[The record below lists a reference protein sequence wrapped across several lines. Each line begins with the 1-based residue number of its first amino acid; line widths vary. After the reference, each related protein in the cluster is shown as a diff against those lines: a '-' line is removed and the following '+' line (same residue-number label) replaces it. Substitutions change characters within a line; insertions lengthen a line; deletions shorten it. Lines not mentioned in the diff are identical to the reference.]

1 MTNDG
6 TQDPVPPPVLS
17 DPLAGLVTGSR
28 YDAEPLRVRVTE
40 PPMPDIAAVREAMA
54 SVLDEDSELR
64 LTAITPAADF
74 FIDRPP
80 AAPVPQPLPPV
91 AQVPVAEVPR
101 QAADE
106 AAPAPAQAPLTRVPT
121 RGAVTRV
128 STPPAGIPA
137 PRGAGTVPARALP
150 PATAPGERSRK
161 IRLPR
166 GLVRKGPKVPRRIQ
180 VKSSA
185 GSVTLIM
192 VLLLVMVV
200 LGIVFLASLIDT
212 IAAVF
217 D

>member
-1 MTNDG
+1 
-6 TQDPVPPPVLS
+6 
-17 DPLAGLVTGSR
+17 
-28 YDAEPLRVRVTE
+28 
-40 PPMPDIAAVREAMA
+40 MPDIAAVREAMA

-64 LTAITPAADF
+64 LSAITPAADF
-74 FIDRPP
+74 FTDSPPAPAAPP
-80 AAPVPQPLPPV
+80 AAPV
-91 AQVPVAEVPR
+91 AQVPVAEVPK
-101 QAADE
+101 QPAGE
-106 AAPAPAQAPLTRVPT
+106 PAPAPARLSLSRGAGQVPT

-137 PRGAGTVPARALP
+137 PRGAGSVPARALP
-150 PATAPGERSRK
+150 PATRRGERSRK

-166 GLVRKGPKVPRRIQ
+166 GLVRTRPKVPRGIQ